1 MSGINSIT
9 QRSTFIFPS
18 IPRRYGDASITTAR
32 NFQPWVTHL
41 LQTVQTYIND
51 SLRCG
56 PCWIYAI
63 CGPREA
69 GRPKPYAVGRNGV
82 GRLLWRYHLTIPC
95 SPSFLSAWPRTWKMP
110 TTRIISSRKIETWC
124 TIINSVLRFNLEQIS
139 GNEISEIFS
148 IDWYIYCS
156 LRNGIPFDFLRIKS
170 LYVD

>member
-1 MSGINSIT
+1 MGGINSIT

-95 SPSFLSAWPRTWKMP
+95 SPCSFYLHDHVREKCQLLVSFPLARLKRDYQFRSAFQLGTNFWK
-110 TTRIISSRKIETWC
+110 RDFR
-124 TIINSVLRFNLEQIS
+124 N
-139 GNEISEIFS
+139 IFHWL
-148 IDWYIYCS
+148 IYILLPS
-156 LRNGIPFDFLRIKS
+156 
-170 LYVD
+170 

>member
-63 CGPREA
+63 CGPRREA

-82 GRLLWRYHLTIPC
+82 GRLLWRYHLTISLALPALSIC
-95 SPSFLSAWPRTWKMP
+95 MTTYVKNANYSYHFLSQDWNVMYDYQFRSAFQLGTNFWK
-110 TTRIISSRKIETWC
+110 RDFR
-124 TIINSVLRFNLEQIS
+124 N
-139 GNEISEIFS
+139 IFHWL
-148 IDWYIYCS
+148 IYILLPS
-156 LRNGIPFDFLRIKS
+156 
-170 LYVD
+170 

>member
-63 CGPREA
+63 CGPRREA

-95 SPSFLSAWPRTWKMP
+95 SSCSFYLHDHVREKCQLLVSFPLARLKRDVRLS
-110 TTRIISSRKIETWC
+110 
-124 TIINSVLRFNLEQIS
+124 
-139 GNEISEIFS
+139 
-148 IDWYIYCS
+148 
-156 LRNGIPFDFLRIKS
+156 IPFCVSTWNKFLETRFPKYFPLIDIYIAPFVMEFHS
-170 LYVD
+170 IFCE

>member
-95 SPSFLSAWPRTWKMP
+95 SPCSFYLHDHVREKCQLLVSFPLARLKRDYQFRSAFQLGTNFWK
-110 TTRIISSRKIETWC
+110 RDFR
-124 TIINSVLRFNLEQIS
+124 N
-139 GNEISEIFS
+139 IFHWL
-148 IDWYIYCS
+148 IYILLPS
-156 LRNGIPFDFLRIKS
+156 
-170 LYVD
+170 

>member
-1 MSGINSIT
+1 MGGINSIT

-18 IPRRYGDASITTAR
+18 IPRRYGDASIITAR

-95 SPSFLSAWPRTWKMP
+95 SPCSFYLHDHVREKCQLLVSFPLARLKRDYQFRSAFQLGTNFWK
-110 TTRIISSRKIETWC
+110 RDFR
-124 TIINSVLRFNLEQIS
+124 N
-139 GNEISEIFS
+139 IFHWL
-148 IDWYIYCS
+148 IYILLPS
-156 LRNGIPFDFLRIKS
+156 
-170 LYVD
+170 